1 MEMREGAELAEI
13 VREALHHLFD
23 RPGLA
28 SSRLADALVERGILT
43 DRDNLYP
50 LLLAAIG
57 RMKPPDGAPPR
68 SQGWR
73 SYRYLQLRYVE
84 CYPHESVAK
93 DLGISLRHAS
103 RSRQLALETLADL
116 LMPSG
121 PRPLVLTPGRGPQD
135 PTDSPHAQ
143 AGHGNAVEPGRPQP
157 PGGRPRAI
165 G

>member
-1 MEMREGAELAEI
+1 MEPGSKTSVNQDQVMEMREGAELAEI

-28 SSRLADALVERGILT
+28 SSRLADALVERGI
-43 DRDNLYP
+43 
-50 LLLAAIG
+50 
-57 RMKPPDGAPPR
+57 
-68 SQGWR
+68 
-73 SYRYLQLRYVE
+73 RYLQLRYVE